1 MWKTENLTSVVVLG
15 DGLVGKTSLLITY
28 VKKSFPEIYCP
39 TVFELDQTDIM
50 VNGKEYTLGLYDL
63 PGHAIIIFEITILG
77 HILKLA
83 ILAKG

>member
-1 MWKTENLTSVVVLG
+1 MWKTENLTNVVVLG

-39 TVFELDQTDIM
+39 SVFDDQTDIM

-63 PGHAIIIFEITILG
+63 PGHVIIIFEITILG